1 MISSTYIK
9 SQSVT
14 PSDSA
19 MQLGKAIIYATGN
32 SGLKHQWDI
41 GDSNLVYG
49 LASAW
54 TFVDALKHAGKNL
67 TRAGL
72 MKALRN
78 MNEPKN
84 PFVYPGISI
93 KTSAKRTFPMEQ
105 LVMTKWSGGASGDWH
120 PFGKVVNVG
129 H

>member
-1 MISSTYIK
+1 
-9 SQSVT
+9 
-14 PSDSA
+14 
-19 MQLGKAIIYATGN
+19 
-32 SGLKHQWDI
+32 
-41 GDSNLVYG
+41 
-49 LASAW
+49 
-54 TFVDALKHAGKNL
+54 
-67 TRAGL
+67 

-93 KTSAKRTFPMEQ
+93 KTSRKRTFPMEQ

-120 PFGKVVNVG
+120 PFGKVVDVG